1 MIRWRDDIGRWSV
14 ALLAVVLY
22 PLSFGAAAVNVF
34 FLALLGRAVG
44 GPDLSPAAACVWGA
58 VLGVPATLLFAR
70 WIRGL
75 MDEADAGTPAP
86 ATTSD

>member
-1 MIRWRDDIGRWSV
+1 MIRWRDESGRWSV

-22 PLSFGAAAVNVF
+22 PAAFGAAAVNLF

-44 GPDLSPAAACVWGA
+44 GPDLSPVAACGWGA
-58 VLGVPATLLFAR
+58 LIGIPGAWLFAR

-75 MDEADAGTPAP
+75 MDEADAG
-86 ATTSD
+86 S